1 MGRGG
6 SGDQAEQNPVSTDP
20 PSVKQ
25 NDPMVGS
32 FLKPAQHGQEDTA
45 SLLHRPSFTL
55 DRAIEIAGHGRYQYQ
70 AFALLALTWSLVLS
84 MTESCIPFIVSG
96 AKDEWDLSGAETGA
110 IGFGL
115 VLGGTFGAPIGGWL
129 CDTLGRKRVILYG
142 SIWALVFH
150 AICATSACWE
160 MLAII
165 RFVFGFSISAV
176 VNSCKVVVAE
186 VFVAKLRGRW
196 NAALHFF
203 WQVGGVILITIT
215 FFLSDSQWRLLILI
229 TSLPGISIV
238 VLQYQYLRE
247 TSRFLL
253 DKVGVYHC
261 MDELEFIA
269 ESNQETIPGGA
280 EAALSCLCSHLWCA
294 R

>member
-1 MGRGG
+1 M
-6 SGDQAEQNPVSTDP
+6 
-20 PSVKQ
+20 
-25 NDPMVGS
+25 
-32 FLKPAQHGQEDTA
+32 
-45 SLLHRPSFTL
+45 
-55 DRAIEIAGHGRYQYQ
+55 
-70 AFALLALTWSLVLS
+70 LALKGGVKKACETVDVVLDNFDVSLPIPSKVPQREKGG
-84 MTESCIPFIVSG
+84 ESS
-96 AKDEWDLSGAETGA
+96 
-110 IGFGL
+110 
-115 VLGGTFGAPIGGWL
+115 
-129 CDTLGRKRVILYG
+129 
-142 SIWALVFH
+142 
-150 AICATSACWE
+150 
-160 MLAII
+160 
-165 RFVFGFSISAV
+165 
-176 VNSCKVVVAE
+176 
-186 VFVAKLRGRW
+186 W

-253 DKVGVYHC
+253 DKVGVYQC